1 MADRRL
7 QVFHA
12 VAKQLSFTKAA
23 DVLFMTQPAVTFQI
37 KQLEEHFNTRLFDRG
52 HGRIALTP
60 AGEVV
65 LGYAE
70 RILGLS
76 SELDVRLSELT
87 GEIGGSLMV
96 GASTT
101 IAEFMLPGIL
111 GEFKSTY
118 PNVRSRLMV
127 GNSESI
133 ETSGHGTHHRHR
145 LHRIALARAD
155 LECEVCCDDELVV
168 ICHPRFPLARHKEL
182 TPQKLLE
189 HAFVSREPGSGTREF
204 TENYLRSAGVTL
216 DQMNV
221 VMELG
226 SPIALNGVVETGLGF
241 AIASRASVTKEQ
253 RLGDIVAIPLKPR
266 LIRTL
271 SMVYPKEKFRSRLVA
286 TFVEFAATRLRA
298 LIGEEVLTS
307 PHDREQ
313 TLGSFMSRPIR
324 ARLDWSALRHNHT
337 VVRRHAG
344 AARVWSVVKA
354 DAYGH
359 GLLPAAR
366 RWAKSPTALPWWN
379 SKAPWPCAMPAS
391 RLPILMLEG
400 PYQADDLPLFAEL
413 ELTPVLHTMWQVD
426 ALIDCRLPRGSR
438 CT

>member
-23 DVLFMTQPAVTFQI
+23 EVLFMTQPAVTFQI

-70 RILGLS
+70 RILGLA
-76 SELDVRLSELT
+76 SEMDVRLSELT

-118 PNVRSRLMV
+118 PNVRSRLVV

-133 ETSGHGTHHRHR
+133 ENRVLEHTIDIGFIESLSHEPN
-145 LHRIALARAD
+145 
-155 LECEVCCDDELVV
+155 LECDVCCDDELVV

-189 HAFVSREPGSGTREF
+189 HPYISREPGSGTREF
-204 TENYLRSAGVTL
+204 TESYLRGAGVSL

-226 SPIALNGVVETGLGF
+226 SPIALNGVVQTGLGF
-241 AIASRASVTKEQ
+241 AVASRASVSKEQ

-286 TFVEFAATRLRA
+286 TFVDFASARLRA
-298 LIGEEVLTS
+298 LI
-307 PHDREQ
+307 
-313 TLGSFMSRPIR
+313 
-324 ARLDWSALRHNHT
+324 AKKT
-337 VVRRHAG
+337 V
-344 AARVWSVVKA
+344 
-354 DAYGH
+354 
-359 GLLPAAR
+359 
-366 RWAKSPTALPWWN
+366 
-379 SKAPWPCAMPAS
+379 
-391 RLPILMLEG
+391 
-400 PYQADDLPLFAEL
+400 
-413 ELTPVLHTMWQVD
+413 
-426 ALIDCRLPRGSR
+426 
-438 CT
+438 